1 MAHEA
6 LPKIHKS
13 ILLIGAT
20 GKIRTATFQQREH
33 LVVPTVALVEGV
45 IWPMNAEHPEL
56 VLFEEF
62 TRGLQGW
69 NGRPVVYGHPMLQ
82 GEAVS
87 ANDPKILEGWCFGQ
101 TFNAFANPN
110 KKSLEMESWI
120 DPVRAQIIGAQELID
135 RLNAGKPI
143 EISVGVFTKEQE
155 TSGVYTNGDKYG
167 GIWREPVP
175 DHLAYLPDGQIGA
188 CSNDMGCGAP
198 RVARTHLVTN
208 RGFVSL
214 SRMEV
219 PIVAVE
225 TKKEEAKPKKPSFLS
240 RMLGS
245 MMRAAVLK
253 TNEGE
258 TMTELFGMVS
268 DALYANE
275 PGFMWLD
282 DIKPDENLAIYFV
295 RPEDRDIMYQ
305 RKFTVD
311 NGEVTLDAE
320 RTEVE
325 WTRELKPVAAASAPQ
340 PTTASSCSCGGA
352 KHAEQNTAKDDDAMK
367 TKAERITALVDG
379 KKLQGVTKEFLETC
393 NDAQLTALEADAA
406 KVTTPETTPV
416 TPTTPTTAASTEKST
431 KENVED
437 VLKKMSEDDFLACA
451 PKSIRDLVAS
461 ERTREAAERTNLV
474 AAMKTSQTE
483 FTEDELKALPIEQLR
498 KFSRVC
504 KVNVPAVDFGGR
516 GIPRDEPSNGDDY
529 SAPKAIDMTARIK
542 ASRASVTK

>member
-45 IWPMNAEHPEL
+45 IWPVNAEHPEL

-101 TFNAFANPN
+101 TFNVSANSN

-120 DPVRAQIIGAQELID
+120 DPARAQIIGAQELID

-155 TSGVYTNGDKYG
+155 LSGEYNGQKYG
-167 GIWREPVP
+167 GIWREPTP

-188 CSNDMGCGAP
+188 CSNEMGCGAP

-214 SRMEV
+214 SRTEV
-219 PIVAVE
+219 PIVSVE
-225 TKKEEAKPKKPSFLS
+225 TKKEEAKPKKPTLSS
-240 RMLGS
+240 RMWKGIQDAMIRL
-245 MMRAAVLK
+245 RA
-253 TNEGE
+253 NEGE
-258 TMTELFGMVS
+258 TMSELFGMVS
-268 DALYANE
+268 DALFAQE

-282 DIKPDENLAIYFV
+282 DIKPDEGLAIYWV
-295 RPEDRDIMYQ
+295 RPEDRDMMFQ

-311 NGEVTLDAE
+311 NGKVTLDAE
-320 RTEVE
+320 RIEVE
-325 WTRELKPVAAASAPQ
+325 WTRELKPVAAASASQ

-352 KHAEQNTAKDDDAMK
+352 KHAEQNTKDNDAMK

-379 KKLQGVTKEFLETC
+379 KKLPGVTKEFLETC
-393 NDAQLTALEADAA
+393 NETQLATLEADAA
-406 KVTTPETTPV
+406 KVTTPESTSTTS
-416 TPTTPTTAASTEKST
+416 TTPTTASATEKST
-431 KENVED
+431 KESVEE
-437 VLKKMSEDDFLACA
+437 VLKKMTEDDFLACA
-451 PKSIRDLVAS
+451 PKSIRDLVANQRTAETN
-461 ERTREAAERTNLV
+461 ERATLV

-483 FTEDELKALPIEQLR
+483 FTEDELKAMPIEQLR

-504 KVNVPAVDFGGR
+504 NVRVPAVDFTGR
-516 GIPRDEPSNGDDY
+516 GIPRDDDTSGDE
-529 SAPKAIDMTARIK
+529 SAPPKAIDMTARIK
-542 ASRASVTK
+542 ASRAAVAK